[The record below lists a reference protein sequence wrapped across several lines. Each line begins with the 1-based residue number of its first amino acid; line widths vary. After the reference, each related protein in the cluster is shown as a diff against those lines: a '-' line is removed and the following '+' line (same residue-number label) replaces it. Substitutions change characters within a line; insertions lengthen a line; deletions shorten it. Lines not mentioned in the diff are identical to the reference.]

1 MLVMRRIGNAKPE
14 LVMAAVMRSRDSLI
28 VPSGRLTMVRC
39 FQTAQ
44 LSPTA
49 MGCSTALLL
58 HLDGVRMNAEHKFS
72 GASAK
77 PSAVAEKVLASIG
90 AEFPGER

>member
-1 MLVMRRIGNAKPE
+1 MLLMRRIGNAKPL
-14 LVMAAVMRSRDSLI
+14 LVIAAVMRSRDSLI
-28 VPSGRLTMVRC
+28 VPSGSPAMVRC

-58 HLDGVRMNAEHKFS
+58 HLDGMRMDAEHGGGK
-72 GASAK
+72 GLGEHR
-77 PSAVAEKVLASIG
+77 AEIPREDVSSEG
-90 AEFPGER
+90 ST

>member
-1 MLVMRRIGNAKPE
+1 
-14 LVMAAVMRSRDSLI
+14 
-28 VPSGRLTMVRC
+28 MVRC

-58 HLDGVRMNAEHKFS
+58 HLDGVRMNAEHGGGMGLGEHRRGIPRRKMS
-72 GASAK
+72 PSAVLLPPQDKPSAVLLPPQDK
-77 PSAVAEKVLASIG
+77 PSAVAEKVLASMG
-90 AEFPGER
+90 AVFPRER